1 DRCLLCNG
9 VDPLSLNI
17 CPRCSGI
24 DGPRADTLLFLDPS
38 ADRRARDH
46 VADTLRASAR
56 ARTIPWV
63 VRGSRA
69 LARLPKEAAEGVR
82 ERMRQRGVPLRTMQH
97 SRAWAPMPGS
107 YYTMVLGVAVTGVV
121 AGLSLTTAALPL
133 AGLFLCLGQLTLQRP
148 AIRAAR
154 RRPALPTG
162 VHDEVVATLAT
173 LPDGTARELLAEV
186 VQPAGPLVRR
196 WEGDQD
202 SIERMTDV
210 LRAACQASREIAG
223 LDEYLAL
230 PAPVLDGTAHQ
241 QWSANRRAVE
251 QARDLLVQ
259 QLLQLI
265 SAVGAVKRRTSA
277 LGAAE
282 TDLPALAAEL
292 QDSGLRQAEAL
303 EELEAFLVASPGGV
317 SP

>member
-1 DRCLLCNG
+1 M
-9 VDPLSLNI
+9 
-17 CPRCSGI
+17 
-24 DGPRADTLLFLDPS
+24 S
-38 ADRRARDH
+38 A
-46 VADTLRASAR
+46 
-56 ARTIPWV
+56 
-63 VRGSRA
+63 
-69 LARLPKEAAEGVR
+69 KK
-82 ERMRQRGVPLRTMQH
+82 
-97 SRAWAPMPGS
+97 
-107 YYTMVLGVAVTGVV
+107 
-121 AGLSLTTAALPL
+121 TTAN
-133 AGLFLCLGQLTLQRP
+133 
-148 AIRAAR
+148 AR
-154 RRPALPTG
+154 RSRRRRKPP
-162 VHDEVVATLAT
+162 VRVRQLAT
-173 LPDGTARELLAEV
+173 FSLSDEARELLAEV

-230 PAPVLDGTAHQ
+230 PAPVLDGAAHQ

-259 QLLQLI
+259 QLLQVI

-303 EELEAFLVASPGGV
+303 EELEAFLVASPGG
-317 SP
+317 SA

>member
-1 DRCLLCNG
+1 
-9 VDPLSLNI
+9 
-17 CPRCSGI
+17 
-24 DGPRADTLLFLDPS
+24 
-38 ADRRARDH
+38 
-46 VADTLRASAR
+46 
-56 ARTIPWV
+56 
-63 VRGSRA
+63 
-69 LARLPKEAAEGVR
+69 
-82 ERMRQRGVPLRTMQH
+82 MRH

-154 RRPALPTG
+154 LRPALPTG

-186 VQPAGPLVRR
+186 VQPAGHLVRG
-196 WEGDQD
+196 WLGTNQESVQH
-202 SIERMTDV
+202 MTEV
-210 LRAACQASREIAG
+210 LRAACRAAREIAG

-230 PAPVLDGTAHQ
+230 PAPALDGTAHQ

-259 QLLQLI
+259 QLLQVI

-277 LGAAE
+277 LGSAE
-282 TDLPALAAEL
+282 TDLPALAADL

-317 SP
+317 SA